1 MIENLEP
8 NVAGAPPD
16 DTPAAV
22 HMDSIPE
29 ADAAVQAE
37 PEVKRKRG
45 RPPKNAATENE
56 SGTQIRE
63 TETAQPNY
71 VMSGDQRVLA
81 IDGKRTVETEADKAK
96 NDLLDLM
103 ESLRS
108 KRILTGMIQGVEGN
122 PDAEPRA
129 VVYRGEFKILIPAS
143 LCIERPADFRGMK
156 PNDVL
161 KYQITKRLGA
171 EIEYIV
177 KGIDPDSGVVV
188 ASRMDAM
195 AVRRKQYYFGK
206 DRDGNNLIYEGCI
219 AEARIICVI
228 RTGAFIELFGQECFV
243 PIQELGY
250 QRMLDAMR
258 HFAPG
263 QRILVKVLH
272 LDRTDPDHIKIELSA
287 KQVNTNPYEKVM
299 QKHAVGNHYVGTV
312 SVIHLGGIWVSLDS
326 GLDCLCNFPIQ
337 GRPLPGARVTVKLM
351 HINEETG
358 KLFGE
363 IVYSSN
369 VL

>member
-1 MIENLEP
+1 MSETKEP
-8 NVAGAPPD
+8 HVAGAPPD

-22 HMDSIPE
+22 HTDPAPE
-29 ADAAVQAE
+29 TDAPVQTE

-45 RPPKNAATENE
+45 RPRKNPAPENE
-56 SGTQIRE
+56 SGNEAKDENTP
-63 TETAQPNY
+63 QPNF
-71 VMSGDQRVLA
+71 VMSGDQRVLS
-81 IDGKRTVETEADKAK
+81 IDSRRTVETDADKAK
-96 NDLLDLM
+96 NNLLDLM

-122 PDAEPRA
+122 PDSEPRA

-143 LCIERPADFRGMK
+143 LCIERPTDFRGMK

-177 KGIDPDSGVVV
+177 KGIDPESGVVV

-195 AVRRKQYYFGK
+195 AIRRRQFYYGK

-243 PIQELGY
+243 PLQELGY
-250 QRMLDAMR
+250 QRMVDAMR

-263 QRILVKVLH
+263 QRILVKVLR
-272 LDRTDPDHIKIELSA
+272 LDRTDPEHIKIELSA
-287 KQVNTNPYEKVM
+287 KQVSANPYEKVM

-326 GLDCLCNFPIQ
+326 GLDCLCNFPVQ

-351 HINEETG
+351 HINEENG

-363 IVYSSN
+363 IVYSSQ
-369 VL
+369 VQ

>member
-1 MIENLEP
+1 MSETKEP
-8 NVAGAPPD
+8 HVAGAPPEV
-16 DTPAAV
+16 TPAEVPTDPVTA
-22 HMDSIPE
+22 
-29 ADAAVQAE
+29 ADASVQTE

-45 RPPKNAATENE
+45 RPRKTAAPENE
-56 SGTQIRE
+56 SGAE
-63 TETAQPNY
+63 AKDPDKPPAPEPA
-71 VMSGDQRVLA
+71 SSDQRILS
-81 IDGKRTVETEADKAK
+81 IDGRRTVATEADKAK

-108 KRILTGMIQGVEGN
+108 KRILTGKIQGVEGN
-122 PDAEPRA
+122 PDSEPRA

-143 LCIERPADFRGMK
+143 MCIERPTDFRDMK
-156 PNDVL
+156 PNEVL

-177 KGIDPDSGVVV
+177 KGVDPESGVVV
-188 ASRMDAM
+188 ASRMEAM
-195 AVRRKQYYFGK
+195 EIRRRQFYFGK
-206 DRDGNNLIYEGCI
+206 DRDGNNLLYEGCI

-228 RTGAFIELFGQECFV
+228 RTGAFIELFGLETFV
-243 PIQELGY
+243 PLNELGY
-250 QRMLDAMR
+250 QRMMDAMR

-263 QRILVKVLH
+263 QRILVKVVR
-272 LDRTDPDHIKIELSA
+272 LDRSDPEKIKISLSA
-287 KQVNTNPYEKVM
+287 KQVSTNPYEKVM
-299 QKHAVGNHYVGTV
+299 QKHSVGNHYVGTV

-326 GLDCLCNFPIQ
+326 GLDCLCNFPVQ
-337 GRPLPGARVTVKLM
+337 GRPHPGARVTVKLLN
-351 HINEETG
+351 INEETG

>member
-1 MIENLEP
+1 MSETKEP
-8 NVAGAPPD
+8 HVAGAPPD

-22 HMDSIPE
+22 HTDPVPA
-29 ADAAVQAE
+29 ADASVQTE

-45 RPPKNAATENE
+45 RPRKTTPPENE
-56 SGTQIRE
+56 SGSDGQNE
-63 TETAQPNY
+63 NPNPPN
-71 VMSGDQRVLA
+71 VTISGDQRVLS
-81 IDGKRTVETEADKAK
+81 IDGRLRVATEADKAK

-143 LCIERPADFRGMK
+143 LCIERPTDFRDMK

-177 KGIDPDSGVVV
+177 KGVDPESGVVV
-188 ASRMDAM
+188 ASRLEAM
-195 AVRRKQYYFGK
+195 AIRRRQYYFGK

-243 PIQELGY
+243 PLQELGY
-250 QRMLDAMR
+250 QRMADAMR

-263 QRILVKVLH
+263 QRILVKVIR
-272 LDRTDPDHIKIELSA
+272 LDRTDPEHIKIDLSA
-287 KQVNTNPYEKVM
+287 KQVSTNPYEKVM

-312 SVIHLGGIWVSLDS
+312 SVIHMGGIWVSLDS
-326 GLDCLCNFPIQ
+326 GLDCLCNFPVQ

-363 IVYSSN
+363 IVYSSQ
-369 VL
+369 VQ